1 MYRSQVVTLITL
13 WGASLT
19 LGFQITP
26 GTRTTTTTSAPPA
39 ATTSSLFAATMPP
52 KKKGYE
58 PKWKKKETLADKAG
72 GGPQDFKQIGLV
84 GTVPV
89 VFKQGNVTKTTMA
102 IVGQP
107 LRDVAT
113 QAGQFIK
120 YGCGKGECG
129 TCECMMDGKWV
140 RPCSTNVP
148 STLAPGQ
155 ELVLQITAI
164 KNKGLSSGKFYS
176 LRSFLMGFWNNLIG
190 MIGFV
195 KFRRA
200 ATKNWDER
208 QEYED
213 MILQRTIEKKRLKKL
228 QDEGATPA

>member
-1 MYRSQVVTLITL
+1 MMYRSQVVTIITL

-26 GTRTTTTTSAPPA
+26 GSRTTTSAPPA

-58 PKWKKKETLADKAG
+58 PKWKKKETLADQA
-72 GGPQDFKQIGLV
+72 GGPQDFKKIGLV
-84 GTVPV
+84 GTIPV
-89 VFKQGNVTKTTMA
+89 LFKQGNVTKTTMA
-102 IVGQP
+102 IAGQP
-107 LRDVAT
+107 LRDVAS

-140 RPCSTNVP
+140 RPCTTNIP
-148 STLAPGQ
+148 STLAPGH
-155 ELVLQITAI
+155 ELVLQIKEI

-200 ATKNWDER
+200 AKKNWDER

-213 MILQRTIEKKRLKKL
+213 MILQRTIEKKRLKS
-228 QDEGATPA
+228 QEGPTPA

>member
-1 MYRSQVVTLITL
+1 MMYQVITILTL

-26 GTRTTTTTSAPPA
+26 GARTTTLASPAA
-39 ATTSSLFAATMPP
+39 ATTSSLFAATIPP

-58 PKWKKKETLADKAG
+58 PKWKKLATLADKAG
-72 GGPQDFKQIGLV
+72 GGPQDFKQIGLI

-89 VFKQGNVTKTTMA
+89 VFRQGNVTKTTMA

-107 LRDVAT
+107 LRDVAS
-113 QAGQFIK
+113 QAGQYIK

-129 TCECMMDGKWV
+129 TCECMMNGKWV

-148 STLAPGQ
+148 GTLAPGE
-155 ELVLQITAI
+155 ELVLQIKKTTQKAM
-164 KNKGLSSGKFYS
+164 SSGKFYS
-176 LRSFLMGFWNNLIG
+176 IRSFLFGFWNNILG
-190 MIGFV
+190 MFAFV

-200 ATKNWDER
+200 ASKNWSDR

-213 MILQRTIEKKRLKKL
+213 MILQRTIEKKRLKS
-228 QDEGATPA
+228 QGPTPA

>member
-1 MYRSQVVTLITL
+1 MMYRSQVVTIVALL
-13 WGASLT
+13 GASLT

-26 GTRTTTTTSAPPA
+26 AARTASSA
-39 ATTSSLFAATMPP
+39 ATTSSLFAATI

-58 PKWKKKETLADKAG
+58 PKWKKIETLADKAG

-89 VFKQGNVTKTTMA
+89 VFRQGNVTKTTMA
-102 IVGQP
+102 TVGQP

-113 QAGQFIK
+113 QAGQFIT

-129 TCECMMDGKWV
+129 TCECMMDGKWI
-140 RPCSTNVP
+140 RPCSTFIP

-155 ELVLQITAI
+155 ELVLQI
-164 KNKGLSSGKFYS
+164 KELKKKGLSSGKFYS
-176 LRSFLMGFWNNLIG
+176 FRSFIMGFWNNLIG

-200 ATKNWDER
+200 AKKNWEER

-213 MILQRTIEKKRLKKL
+213 MILQRTIEKKRLKS
-228 QDEGATPA
+228 QGGSGPTPA